1 MKAPGFDG
9 AVLRLQRAK
18 IERERL
24 KQAAERAFDYTAPP
38 PPKNMQAISQLALPV
53 SSRVI
58 NGKST
63 ANTTPAANIAP
74 AGNPAN
80 DGIKT
85 RDERSHESN
94 QSQLSRGSFGAQH
107 SSHNHMSPAVAA
119 ALSKVQSKQ
128 SSHKNP
134 AKMSPELLMSVWRDL
149 AAEKAGRVTP
159 DNAVGRDGSSL
170 ASYLQADGNV
180 GRDTPTGSPLT
191 EIKEGNQSMAKG
203 KLYLDSKKDQMAA
216 NSLQQLVTL
225 LNFNDDRY
233 GVEDLDA
240 VQGQSNVLSAAE
252 PGRGASDK
260 SLVSIES
267 TASGSFPGVSSGLL
281 HSKLLSLDDSPK
293 FYFPQVYNFVV
304 LKAATFFLHVLCAR
318 SERQCMHSSCNV
330 TCQQEP
336 SAAAAQTNHRAEA
349 KDQQF
354 QSASGSPVN
363 AKEFLLAEQV
373 IVLFSNV
380 FLCDD

>member
-85 RDERSHESN
+85 RDELSHDSN

-134 AKMSPELLMSVWRDL
+134 AKMSPELLLSVWRDL

-159 DNAVGRDGSSL
+159 DNAVGRDGSSWMSSFL
-170 ASYLQADGNV
+170 FSDNPSEAVDIARSWTNDRLENV
-180 GRDTPTGSPLT
+180 GIPKQFRSDFFPPLPPRNSDID
-191 EIKEGNQSMAKG
+191 EQSDQ
-203 KLYLDSKKDQMAA
+203 DS
-216 NSLQQLVTL
+216 
-225 LNFNDDRY
+225 
-233 GVEDLDA
+233 
-240 VQGQSNVLSAAE
+240 
-252 PGRGASDK
+252 
-260 SLVSIES
+260 
-267 TASGSFPGVSSGLL
+267 
-281 HSKLLSLDDSPK
+281 
-293 FYFPQVYNFVV
+293 
-304 LKAATFFLHVLCAR
+304 
-318 SERQCMHSSCNV
+318 
-330 TCQQEP
+330 QQEDDLLTVDGLSDSSNDSSHCP
-336 SAAAAQTNHRAEA
+336 SPRLRLTNTGTPRSWLARN
-349 KDQQF
+349 
-354 QSASGSPVN
+354 GMPLRLPSP
-363 AKEFLLAEQV
+363 Q
-373 IVLFSNV
+373 
-380 FLCDD
+380 